1 MRVVSGRVCV
11 CVCLCVYVCMCGV
24 CGMCGCLGDGAEAMY
39 RTLYSA
45 VLVSNKRS
53 MMSQTHQARKQSLP
67 LFMY

>member
-1 MRVVSGRVCV
+1 MGVCV
-11 CVCLCVYVCMCGV
+11 CVCVCVCMCGV